1 MFAYFNRILDGIK
14 IDDPVKGSFKKS
26 FIPEPDITTWELA
39 EILSNLGAIPLYG
52 IRHGGVDFTPKVW
65 DGLVWGV
72 KRHFKDMPE

>member
-14 IDDPVKGSFKKS
+14 IDDPMKGTFKKA

-39 EILSNLGAIPLYG
+39 EIFGHIGQISAP
-52 IRHGGVDFTPKVW
+52 RWGVAFTQDVW

-72 KRHFKDMPE
+72 KRHFKDIPQ